1 MEKLPERILQ
11 HGSGLTLSEK
21 SRHIVKVIGEVNS
34 LVGFAIPF
42 EDLKAWASDIERL
55 SPDTTPEDLMKLIDD
70 FKLGYVIWDKSEGI
84 QNIFRNLGGKKIK
97 VDWD

>member
-21 SRHIVKVIGEVNS
+21 SKQIVKVIGEVNS
-34 LVGFAIPF
+34 LVGFPIAF

-55 SPDTTPEDLMKLIDD
+55 SQDTTPEELMKLMDD
-70 FKLGYVIWDKSEGI
+70 FKMGYIIWDKNEGI

-97 VDWD
+97 VEWD